1 MNVYKNKNVA
11 LKKVYL
17 LTLPWLLCTLLTATI
32 LIFRINE
39 FYLNYRQLIRVV
51 SVVITLI
58 VFYFT
63 VVFPY
68 FRHINFKVTVEG
80 NFIER
85 QTGFINLKVKTLKKD
100 NVNKIV
106 VKQGKFDKK
115 FGISTVIL
123 YCGKDTYKLKNV
135 CEDFADALVS
145 FIGL

>member
-39 FYLNYRQLIRVV
+39 FYLNYRQLIRVL

-85 QTGFINLKVKTLKKD
+85 QTGFINLKVKTLKK
-100 NVNKIV
+100 I
-106 VKQGKFDKK
+106 
-115 FGISTVIL
+115 T
-123 YCGKDTYKLKNV
+123 
-135 CEDFADALVS
+135 
-145 FIGL
+145 